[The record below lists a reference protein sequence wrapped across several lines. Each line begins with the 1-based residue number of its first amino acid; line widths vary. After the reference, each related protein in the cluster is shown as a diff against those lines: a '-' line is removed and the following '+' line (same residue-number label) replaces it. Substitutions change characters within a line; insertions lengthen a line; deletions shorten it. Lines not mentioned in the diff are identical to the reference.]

1 MKNDS
6 SPDPAGESS
15 RPGPADRPLA
25 LLGWFTAIMATLLV
39 AGELFSIDAGLTVA
53 LGGAMHLGHIATYSV
68 AGLGAAVALWALYSF
83 FSAAIRYERSSRAS
97 F

>member
-6 SPDPAGESS
+6 SADPAGAPARSGTS
-15 RPGPADRPLA
+15 PRPFA
-25 LLGWFTAIMATLLV
+25 LLGWVTAIMATLLV

-53 LGGAMHLGHIATYSV
+53 LSGAMHLSHIAEYSV
-68 AGLGAAVALWALYSF
+68 AGLGAAAALWALYCF